1 MTVLVDTGVL
11 YADHDTDASRH
22 ETASAALE
30 TVYDGALG
38 QPYVSDY
45 IYDEAVTLTLMR
57 GGSFE
62 PAKQLGERL
71 RGAGSYPEAFD
82 RFRVSEPVFTS
93 AIEIFEQYGD
103 QQLSFTDATSV
114 ALVEYHDIEHV
125 LSFDDDFDG
134 VVARVDPDEIDG
146 AGRT

>member
-57 GGSFE
+57 GGEFE

-71 RGAGSYPEAFD
+71 RGGGSYPEVFE
-82 RFRVSEPVFTS
+82 RLRVSESVFTA
-93 AIEIFEQYGD
+93 AIETFEQYAD